1 MAARKE
7 KRTIARKTKAEEEI
21 NESKSEEM
29 VNETT
34 YCGYLTK
41 EREREEK
48 RRVKES
54 NTDSLGCEQ
63 KPTRVFIMVE
73 AGGNMKQ
80 LRGAVNSFCA
90 SVWISCM

>member
-7 KRTIARKTKAEEEI
+7 KRTIARNTKAEEEI
-21 NESKSEEM
+21 NESESEEM

-48 RRVKES
+48 NKGERK
-54 NTDSLGCEQ
+54 
-63 KPTRVFIMVE
+63 
-73 AGGNMKQ
+73 
-80 LRGAVNSFCA
+80 
-90 SVWISCM
+90 